1 MGSRTRTM
9 KKIALRILIPVA
21 ILAAIIQVYP
31 VNRKNPPV
39 TQDVGA
45 PANVATILRTSCYD
59 CHSNKTR
66 WPLYSYIAPVSWLVA
81 ADVRKGR
88 LVLNFSRW
96 DTYTKARQDTM
107 RDRCYALA
115 SASLMPLPN
124 YLLIHKDARLDS
136 IKIEALRRWSLA
148 QNELHN

>member
-1 MGSRTRTM
+1 M
-9 KKIALRILIPVA
+9 KKIALRILLPVA
-21 ILAAIIQVYP
+21 ILAALIQVYP

-39 TQDVGA
+39 TRDVGA

-59 CHSNKTR
+59 CHSNETR

-88 LVLNFSRW
+88 LVLNFSEW
-96 DTYTKARQDTM
+96 NTYTKKRRDTLC
-107 RDRCYALA
+107 DRCYDLA
-115 SASLMPLPN
+115 SEFLMPLPN

-136 IKIEALRRWSLA
+136 IKIEALRLCRL
-148 QNELHN
+148 